1 MLYYAL
7 IKYRDQFLFTLFFI
21 IALIIS
27 LNFNMAIDSLLSLF
41 LSIYIL
47 SLISPKI
54 RRRINDTILIILV
67 FTIVITFTISWILK
81 IQLSFIG
88 VIDDNKMLVFGT
100 FLFVFLTYMAMK
112 KNTEIF
118 QYQRMPYLI
127 MEFDK
132 DSNEEFLFT
141 FKNIR
146 DFPANNIYIKFE
158 IIYPLPGNSWPSLL
172 LFVKQQLKLILFRL
186 SIIPKPDFFISF
198 VSERLE
204 PNDCMKINI
213 LDQLLRYVPINSKP
227 YQGNLKRYY
236 SDKEIYFN
244 IISNYTYSSKEKFLS
259 EDPTYNIF
267 KFKSD
272 LKGIELIHK
281 SGEPIEITFK

>member
-7 IKYRDQFLFTLFFI
+7 IKYRDQFLFTLLVI
-21 IALIIS
+21 IAFIIS

-41 LSIYIL
+41 LPIYIL

-54 RRRINDTILIILV
+54 KRIINDTILIILV
-67 FTIVITFTISWILK
+67 LSIVITFIISWIFK

-100 FLFVFLTYMAMK
+100 FLFVFFTYMAMR

-127 MEFDK
+127 IELYK
-132 DSNEEFLFT
+132 NTNEKFLFT
-141 FKNIR
+141 FTNIR
-146 DFPANNIYIKFE
+146 DFPATNIYIKFE
-158 IIYPLPGNSWPSLL
+158 IIYPLPENSWPSLI
-172 LFVKQQLKLILFRL
+172 LFVKRQLKLILFRL

-204 PNDCMKINI
+204 PNDCMKINM
-213 LDQLLRYVPINSKP
+213 LDKLLRVVPINSKP
-227 YQGNLKRYY
+227 YNENLIRYY
-236 SDKEIYFN
+236 SNEEIYFDI
-244 IISNYTYSSKEKFLS
+244 IISCTYGSKEKFIT
-259 EDPTYNIF
+259 EDPIYNIF

-272 LKGIELIHK
+272 LKGIELIRK
-281 SGEPIEITFK
+281 SGEPIEITYK